1 MNQKFISKVF
11 ISSLLLGGMVLSS
24 LQANAEGFHE
34 GLNNHG
40 KTISSAQFYEML
52 AQTKIEHL
60 GYHFG
65 KPDEIYA
72 LKDTAGARVGSVWVY
87 HDAVQNDNNLH
98 DARFVI
104 INGELQ
110 YAALSD
116 AT

>member
-11 ISSLLLGGMVLSS
+11 ISSLLVGGLVLSS

-40 KTISSAQFYEML
+40 KTISSAKFYEML
-52 AQTKIEHL
+52 AKTKIDHL
-60 GYHFG
+60 GYNFG

-87 HDAVQNDNNLH
+87 HDAVQKDNSLH

>member
-11 ISSLLLGGMVLSS
+11 ISSLLLGGLVVSS
-24 LQANAEGFHE
+24 LQANADGFHE

-40 KTISSAQFYEML
+40 KTISSAQFYEIL
-52 AQTKIEHL
+52 AQTKIDHL

-72 LKDTAGARVGSVWVY
+72 LKDTAGASVGSVWVY
-87 HDAVQNDNNLH
+87 HDAVQKDNSLH

-110 YAALSD
+110 YAALSN